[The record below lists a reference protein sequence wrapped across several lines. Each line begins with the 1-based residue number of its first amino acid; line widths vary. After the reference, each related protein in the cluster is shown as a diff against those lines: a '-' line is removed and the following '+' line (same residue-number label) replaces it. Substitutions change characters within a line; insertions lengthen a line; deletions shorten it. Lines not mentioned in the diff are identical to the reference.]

1 MSLLSDYIR
10 KVGGDVSNTELPPAT
25 EPGTHGDPLNGLLS
39 AGWEEVGQDSDGA
52 DYKHT
57 DFPGQLISVN
67 YADGTWDHTYYDD
80 QVASGTGAEDLRAHL
95 AEWHGEQKQL
105 EQTKAAR
112 VVDLTKMNQRWAALT
127 PEAQA
132 DFKKAFLAAE
142 QTLDLRL
149 ALKLGTVR
157 FMKKSPPGWSGTVQ
171 AMQDHPE
178 IDNPWALA
186 WSMKEQGDQSHYP
199 ETQVSKFCAQTKC
212 E

>member
-57 DFPGQLISVN
+57 DFPGQLITLN
-67 YADGTWDHTYYDD
+67 YADGAWDHTYYDD

-105 EQTKAAR
+105 ESKKAW
-112 VVDLTKMNQRWAALT
+112 DLVRATEINKAWAAAGC
-127 PEAQA
+127 PKPSQA
-132 DFKKAFLAAE
+132 PLGFELAFKFGSVRFLDLDTIAKKAPTGWE
-142 QTLDLRL
+142 
-149 ALKLGTVR
+149 GTVLA
-157 FMKKSPPGWSGTVQ
+157 MKE
-171 AMQDHPE
+171 HPE
-178 IDNPWALA
+178 IDNVFALA
-186 WSMKEQGDQSHYP
+186 NWMKDQGDTLHYLA
-199 ETQVSKFCAQTKC
+199 TSVSKFCEQTKC
-212 E
+212 P